1 MLKQAN
7 RIKDLRDEKNM
18 TQIRL
23 SIELNVS
30 QETVSAYEI
39 GKHYPSVKSLM
50 RMSELFL
57 ASMDYI
63 MGLSPVRNSIK
74 EKGLPDDEVK
84 LLQLHRKLDKL
95 KKEKAYSYMQGLA
108 DENN

>member
-1 MLKQAN
+1 MSKQAN
-7 RIKDLRDEKNM
+7 RIKELRDEKNM

-39 GKHYPSVKSLM
+39 GKHYPSVKSLL
-50 RMSELFL
+50 RMSELFG

-63 MGLSPVRNSIK
+63 MGMSPVRSAIL
-74 EKGLPDDEVK
+74 EKGIPDDEVR
-84 LLQLHRKLDKL
+84 LLRLYRTLDKL

-108 DENN
+108 DEK

>member
-1 MLKQAN
+1 MEKQAN
-7 RIKDLRDEKNM
+7 RIKELRDEKSM

-23 SIELNVS
+23 SIELGVS

-50 RMSELFL
+50 RMAELFN

-63 MGLSPVRNSIK
+63 MGMSPVRTAIM
-74 EKGLPDDEVK
+74 EKGIPDDEVK
-84 LLQLHRKLDKL
+84 LLQLYRKFDKL
-95 KKEKAYSYMQGLA
+95 KKEKAYSYMQGLS
-108 DENN
+108 DEK